1 MQDGSSD
8 AEFLSHIVERL
19 AGVPGVLAIALG
31 GSRARGWQSANSDYD
46 IGLYYR
52 ASAPID
58 LVLLDA
64 VAAAL
69 DDEKRRGLMSPF
81 GGWGAWVDG
90 GAWLKIE
97 GRPVDLLYRDLDRV
111 DAAIEAALRGEFE
124 TAYHVGHPHAFLS
137 TIYAGEVAI
146 CRPLHDP
153 QTLLVARK
161 AKLVP
166 YPAAL
171 KRALVRRS
179 LDEAGFT
186 LLIAK
191 KGAARGDAVYVSGCA
206 FRIAACLCQAI
217 FALNGEWM
225 INEKGAAARAGAFAL
240 APAGFAVRLNA
251 ISGALGGSLDTLQL
265 SLESLEELLAETSR
279 LAAADLGPSLL
290 SGTWVS

>member
-1 MQDGSSD
+1 MLETSE
-8 AEFLSHIVERL
+8 AFLSGIVERL
-19 AGVPGVLAIALG
+19 AGVPGVAAIALG
-31 GSRARGWQSANSDYD
+31 GSRARGWQSETSDYD

-58 LVLLDA
+58 LARLDE

-69 DDEKRRGLMSPF
+69 DDGHRRDLVTPF

-97 GRPVDLLYRDLDRV
+97 GRAVDLLYRNLDRV
-111 DAAIEAALRGEFE
+111 DAAIEAAHRGEFE

-153 QTLLVARK
+153 AALLAARK

-171 KRALVRRS
+171 KRALVRRF

-191 KGAARGDAVYVSGCA
+191 KGAARSDAVYVSGCV

-217 FALNGEWM
+217 FALNGEWL
-225 INEKGAAARAGAFAL
+225 INEKGTAARAGAFAL

-251 ISGALGGSLDTLQL
+251 IASSLGLSPDSLQL
-265 SLESLEELLAETSR
+265 SLEALEELLAETSR
-279 LAAADLGPSLL
+279 LVAADLGASHL

>member
-1 MQDGSSD
+1 MTDTSE
-8 AEFLSHIVERL
+8 AFLSHIVERL
-19 AGVPGVLAIALG
+19 AAVPGVAAIALG
-31 GSRARGWQSANSDYD
+31 GSRARGWHSLDSDYD
-46 IGLYYR
+46 VGLYYR

-58 LVLLDA
+58 LARLDE

-69 DDEKRRGLMSPF
+69 DDDRRRGLMSPF

-97 GRPVDLLYRDLDRV
+97 GGAVDLLYRNLDRV
-111 DAAIEAALRGEFE
+111 DVAIEAAQRGEFE

-146 CRPLHDP
+146 CRPLRDP
-153 QTLLVARK
+153 AALLAARK

-171 KRALVRRS
+171 KRGLVRRF

-217 FALNGEWM
+217 FALNGEWL

-240 APAGFAVRLNA
+240 APAGFAARLNA
-251 ISGALGGSLDTLQL
+251 IASSLGPSPDSLQL
-265 SLESLEELLAETSR
+265 SLKALEELLAETGR
-279 LAAADLGPSLL
+279 LAAAQLGPSIL